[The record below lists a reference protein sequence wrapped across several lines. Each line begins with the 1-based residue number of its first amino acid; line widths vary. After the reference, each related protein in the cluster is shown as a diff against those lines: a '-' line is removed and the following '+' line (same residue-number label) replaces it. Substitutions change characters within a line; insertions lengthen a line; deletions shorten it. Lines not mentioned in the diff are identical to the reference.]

1 MINTELSMNHLCC
14 ILGMRRV
21 QSFWWEVLRGV
32 LRSSQGLVMRCKDG
46 GVMVAQGVLLGQV
59 VMLLVDAC
67 QVLSLHCRMGQVLR
81 RWQHL
86 LHF

>member
-1 MINTELSMNHLCC
+1 MNHLCG
-14 ILGMRRV
+14 ILSMRGV

-46 GVMVAQGVLLGQV
+46 GVMMAQGVLLGQV

-67 QVLSLHCRMGQVLR
+67 QVLRLDCRVGQVLR
-81 RWQHL
+81 WWQHL